1 MARSPSSVPPAPA
14 WLDAACLT
22 VIKILACC
30 SNNSQYFFLLHNVI
44 VHVIFC
50 LFSYPVIEV
59 VMIIISLWNI
69 WISAWEP
76 VPKYD
81 GMTSP
86 GQLKEPG

>member
-1 MARSPSSVPPAPA
+1 MLLALLSSR
-14 WLDAACLT
+14 
-22 VIKILACC
+22 ILACC